1 MELENQNNLEQNLQ
15 DISVIKKEEHNPTDL
30 EESINQCI
38 LNLNNDGEK
47 KGIQKNNNQ
56 KPKTPT
62 QQKKAYQQ
70 NQIIKLKK
78 KKF

>member
-38 LNLNNDGEK
+38 LNLNHEGEK
-47 KGIQKNNNQ
+47 KLPHKNNNQ
-56 KPKTPT
+56 KPKNIP
-62 QQKKAYQQ
+62 QKKYQ
-70 NQIIKLKK
+70 NQQIKRKK
-78 KKF
+78 Y